1 MLKVMVIDQDIR
13 QIREIG
19 DELGDSYSLLNC
31 SKGAKAFDLFKIF
44 QPDAV
49 IMDPVTAGLSVPEFI
64 TAVRGLPNGAGI
76 PILFLTQF
84 TTIRNIEKNF
94 DWGADFIFSKP
105 CPADRLKDKL
115 TEYLFKS
122 PKFPNTQLVR
132 L

>member
-19 DELGDSYSLLNC
+19 DELGSRYVLLNC
-31 SKGAKAFDLFKIF
+31 SKGAKAFDLLKIF
-44 QPDAV
+44 QPNAV
-49 IMDPVTAGLSVPEFI
+49 IMDPVTTGLNTQAFMAG
-64 TAVRGLPNGAGI
+64 VRGLPNGAGI

-84 TTIRNIEKNF
+84 ITIQNIENQL

-105 CPADRLKDKL
+105 CPAYRLKDKL
-115 TEYLFKS
+115 AEYLFKF
-122 PKFPNTQLVR
+122 PEFPNTQLVR